1 VIVRI
6 LRLVGPER
14 RWLALAALLAAVTSV
29 SGVALVGS
37 ASALISRSALVT
49 TTATLGVAITF
60 VRLFAAVRA
69 TGRYG
74 ERYVG
79 HLGTF
84 RITTR
89 VRTWV
94 FDSIA
99 PLGPAALEDR
109 RRGDV
114 LSRLAD
120 DVDELQD
127 FYLRVAVPPVAAG
140 VTAVIAVGALGV
152 LHWSAGLLLGTAL
165 VVVGLIVPVLAR
177 HAGRAASAAV
187 VTERAAVQAEL
198 AEQLAGIDEL
208 CVAGATDGLLRR
220 VAQLDR
226 DLVRSQTRLDAVRGG
241 VTAGVGLLGLLTAG
255 AALAL
260 GASLVER
267 GQLDGVFLAVVP
279 LVALAAVE
287 AVAPVTL
294 AAEHLGRT
302 RAAATRLFA
311 LTDRTPSVQDPQRPR
326 VPDDGSLAIRGLCFR
341 YDPDGPVVLDGVDL
355 ELPAGTVA
363 VLSGPSGSG
372 KSTIADLLVR
382 FRDYRD
388 GSIRLGG
395 VELHDVAVAAAR
407 DRIALVAQHDHLF
420 DTTVRDNLLL
430 ADPDASDSRLLE
442 VLETAG
448 LTELVR
454 TLPNGLGERV
464 GEDGRRLSGGERQR
478 LLVARALLRDADV
491 LVLDEATAHLDPPS
505 ERELLERVL
514 AERAGR
520 TTLIITHHREQL
532 VPVDVVLTLQDGRIY
547 EPGAA

>member
-1 VIVRI
+1 MIVRI

-127 FYLRVAVPPVAAG
+127 FYLRVAVPPIAAG
-140 VTAVIAVGALGV
+140 VTAAFAVVGLGV
-152 LHWSAGLLLGTAL
+152 LDRGAGLLLAVAL
-165 VVVGLIVPVLAR
+165 VVVGLCVPFLAR
-177 HAGRAASAAV
+177 RVGREASSLV
-187 VTERAAVQAEL
+187 VRNRAAVRAEL
-198 AEQLAGIDEL
+198 AEHLAGIDEL
-208 CVAGATDGLLRR
+208 CVAGATDGLLDR
-220 VAQLDR
+220 VADLDR
-226 DLVRSQTRLDAVRGG
+226 RLVRHQTHLGDLRGA
-241 VTAGVGLLGLLTAG
+241 VTAAIGLLGLLTAG

-267 GQLDGVFLAVVP
+267 GQLDGVVLAVLP
-279 LVALAAVE
+279 LVALSAVE

-302 RAAATRLFA
+302 RAAASRLFA
-311 LTDRTPSVQDPQRPR
+311 LTDQPPIVRDPSEPECPR
-326 VPDDGSLAIRGLCFR
+326 DGSIVIRSLSFR
-341 YDPDGPVVLDGVDL
+341 YSPTGPVVLDGVDL
-355 ELPAGTVA
+355 DLPAGTTA
-363 VLSGPSGSG
+363 VLTGPSGSG
-372 KSTIADLLVR
+372 KSTLADLLVR
-382 FRDYRD
+382 FRGYDS

-395 VELHDVAVAAAR
+395 VELREVATAVVR
-407 DRIALVAQHDHLF
+407 ERVALVAQHDHLF
-420 DTTVRDNLLL
+420 DTTIRDNLLL

-442 VLETAG
+442 MLETAG

-532 VPVDVVLTLQDGRIY
+532 VPVDVVLTLREGRIY